1 MSQENAKAQVGLIGL
16 AVMGQNLALNMAD
29 KGFTVAVHNRTAER
43 IADFIAG
50 PAAGTAIVGADTID
64 ELVGRLE
71 TPRRIILMV
80 KAGRAVDAV
89 LDALIPLLDE
99 GDVVIDGGNS
109 HYLDSAR
116 RVERLEEAGL
126 LFVGAGI
133 SGGEEGARHGPS
145 IMPGG
150 SAAAWPL
157 VRDILQSIAAKVDD
171 GTPCCDW
178 IGPGGSGH
186 FVKMVHNG
194 IEYGDI
200 QLLGEAYDIMRRG
213 LGMDYDA
220 MADVFAGWN
229 RGRLDSYLVEITA
242 DVLRHREDG
251 EPLLEVIL
259 DAAGQKGTGRWTVE
273 AALAF
278 GMPVTLVAE
287 AVFARATSSLTG
299 ARKAAAA
306 VLGEPAT
313 TIAGDRTAVVDALE
327 EALYASKIV
336 SYAQGFMLLRA
347 ADEEHGWGLDPGA
360 IALMW
365 REGCII
371 RAAFLEHIRDA
382 YADDPDLEMLMLAPS
397 FAAALAAAQ
406 SGWRSTVAEA
416 VRAGI
421 PTPAYSSAL
430 AFFDAYRSERLPAN
444 LTQALRDYF
453 GAHTYERTDRP
464 RGEFFHT
471 NWTGRGGEVA
481 AGSYNA

>member
-299 ARKAAAA
+299 ARKAAAPCWA
-306 VLGEPAT
+306 SRPRRSRAIGLPSST
-313 TIAGDRTAVVDALE
+313 PSSRRCTPPRSSRTPRDSCCCVPPTR
-327 EALYASKIV
+327 ST
-336 SYAQGFMLLRA
+336 GGTR
-347 ADEEHGWGLDPGA
+347 PGRHRPDVA
-360 IALMW
+360 RGVHHPRRLP
-365 REGCII
+365 RTHPG
-371 RAAFLEHIRDA
+371 RVRRRSRPRDA
-382 YADDPDLEMLMLAPS
+382 HARPVLRSSARRGTG
-397 FAAALAAAQ
+397 
-406 SGWRSTVAEA
+406 GWRSTVAEA

-430 AFFDAYRSERLPAN
+430 AFFDAYRSERLPGQPHPGAAR
-444 LTQALRDYF
+444 LLRRPHLR
-453 GAHTYERTDRP
+453 AVDRP